1 MHVRRYAIVFALI
14 AMLLPA
20 AFASVTPYPPYPG
33 AAESISYKVTI
44 DGQPVF
50 TYRFPTFNQF
60 RWMDYAGFSM
70 TGRVH
75 VTITSLVNDRN
86 VITCFI
92 RPLAFNIHPQISGK
106 TVSFD
111 LDQPR
116 YLLVFINE
124 EPTFQ
129 SNALMLFAEPPEN
142 NPPRPGDPNVVNIMD
157 YRVDNTGKTLDTDT
171 INQAIRDV
179 SAGPSGG
186 VLFFP
191 AGVYLTGTV
200 DMQSNVKLYVD
211 AGAQIRGSRSSADYH
226 APPAPPGSRPFNRA
240 FFIFDNIRNAG
251 LMGRGSI
258 DMQGYP
264 WLWHDFQP
272 DDTEDTG
279 ARTEEG
285 MVADPHKT
293 GIKGYEIIHCN
304 NISFQG
310 LTLLRSAYWTT
321 TVTDTDNF
329 TVTNI
334 KLVNRKQQYHD
345 DAYDITGNSKKILIQ
360 DSFAMTMD
368 DGFAFYGAPSS
379 TVEDVTVKNYV
390 DYSYTSAV
398 AIGYGGAPNVQHL
411 RFENVY
417 FVSNQNKFALWIQ
430 LSPAYSV
437 GKLYEGSRWS
447 DGITLNDFKFINTT
461 FGDDGGQIY
470 IDGGHDALTNFVF
483 ENCTFGKATRPGLM
497 MGKGVAPIL
506 FKHDM
511 MDGKPLRSVEQ
522 MRQDGNEVDV
532 PVKFEP

>member
-211 AGAQIRGSRSSADYH
+211 AGGRFAGRARARITTRRRRRPAQGRST
-226 APPAPPGSRPFNRA
+226 
-240 FFIFDNIRNAG
+240 
-251 LMGRGSI
+251 GRFLS
-258 DMQGYP
+258 
-264 WLWHDFQP
+264 
-272 DDTEDTG
+272 
-279 ARTEEG
+279 
-285 MVADPHKT
+285 
-293 GIKGYEIIHCN
+293 
-304 NISFQG
+304 
-310 LTLLRSAYWTT
+310 LT
-321 TVTDTDNF
+321 
-329 TVTNI
+329 
-334 KLVNRKQQYHD
+334 
-345 DAYDITGNSKKILIQ
+345 
-360 DSFAMTMD
+360 
-368 DGFAFYGAPSS
+368 
-379 TVEDVTVKNYV
+379 
-390 DYSYTSAV
+390 TSGTQA
-398 AIGYGGAPNVQHL
+398 
-411 RFENVY
+411 
-417 FVSNQNKFALWIQ
+417 
-430 LSPAYSV
+430 
-437 GKLYEGSRWS
+437 
-447 DGITLNDFKFINTT
+447 
-461 FGDDGGQIY
+461 
-470 IDGGHDALTNFVF
+470 
-483 ENCTFGKATRPGLM
+483 
-497 MGKGVAPIL
+497 
-506 FKHDM
+506 
-511 MDGKPLRSVEQ
+511 
-522 MRQDGNEVDV
+522 
-532 PVKFEP
+532 